1 MRKVSREMP
10 AEWVLEVMRKAPYI
24 AVSFIRR
31 TVPPTVFRFRC
42 RCRWHRRRT
51 GGYGISTG

>member
-24 AVSFIRR
+24 TVSFIRR
-31 TVPPTVFRFRC
+31 TVPPTVC

>member
-31 TVPPTVFRFRC
+31 TVPPTVFRC